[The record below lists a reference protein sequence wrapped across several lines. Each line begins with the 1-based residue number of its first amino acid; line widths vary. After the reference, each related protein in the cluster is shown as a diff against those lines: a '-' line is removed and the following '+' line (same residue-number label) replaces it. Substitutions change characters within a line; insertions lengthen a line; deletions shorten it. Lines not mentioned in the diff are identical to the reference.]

1 VLIPAQYLMLET
13 GMVWLIDD
21 EHRLTTLSEAAH
33 ESDIDGQTEWP
44 LRLYAPHKVQCT
56 HLNYLK
62 YKI

>member
-33 ESDIDGQTEWP
+33 ESDIDGQSTMYTSQLLEIQNMNIEF
-44 LRLYAPHKVQCT
+44 KC
-56 HLNYLK
+56 
-62 YKI
+62 